1 MTHNSKN
8 NKVLS
13 PPLPIL
19 MVDDE
24 FHMLKSFEVVFRK
37 NGFNNILP
45 CQDSR
50 NVLSLLSE
58 QEMEVMLL
66 DLSLPYI
73 SGEELLQMTI
83 KDFPEL
89 PIIIVTGN
97 NEIES
102 AVKCIKEGAFDYIV
116 KPVEEGRLI
125 NSVKRAI
132 EIGELRKEN
141 VKLKQRIFSPK
152 LESPEAFSEII
163 TANKKMHT
171 IFQYTEAIAKSSE
184 PVLVTGETGVGKE
197 LIARA
202 FHTLSTRK
210 GKFISVNVAGLD
222 DHLFSDTLFGH
233 KKGAFTDAHQER
245 KGLVEQA
252 SGGTLFLDE
261 IGDLSAA
268 SQVKLLRLLQEHE
281 YYTLG
286 SDVPRYSD
294 VRVIAA
300 TNRDIYTF
308 QESGTFRKDLYYR
321 LKVHHVHIP
330 PLRERFDDLPLLV
343 DHFLDEASRKLKKKK
358 PTPPDELTI
367 LLSTYHFP
375 GNVREL
381 RSMVF
386 DAVSTHKSK
395 KLSLETFKISISKNR
410 SMANQ
415 TIYSGSG
422 TDSQE
427 VSGKGE
433 PLIRFSH
440 RLPTLKQAQQILVQE
455 AMRRTKN
462 NQSIAAEMLGIT
474 RQALN
479 KRLREEKEKI
489 E

>member
-1 MTHNSKN
+1 MRTNNN

-24 FHMLKSFEVVFRK
+24 FHMLKSFEIVFRK
-37 NGFNNILP
+37 NGFNNLLL

-50 NVLSLLSE
+50 EVLSLLSE
-58 QEMEVMLL
+58 QEMEVLLL

-73 SGEELLQMTI
+73 SGEKLLQKTI

-89 PIIIVTGN
+89 PVIIVTGN
-97 NEIES
+97 SEIET
-102 AVKCIKEGAFDYIV
+102 AVKCIKGGAFDYIV
-116 KPVEEGRLI
+116 KPVEEGRLV

-141 VKLKQRIFSPK
+141 TNLKQRIFSPK
-152 LESPEAFSEII
+152 LEHPEAFSEMI
-163 TANKKMHT
+163 TADKKMHS
-171 IFQYTEAIAKSSE
+171 IFRYTEAIAKSSE

-202 FHTLSTRK
+202 FHTLSIRK

-233 KKGAFTDAHQER
+233 KKGAFTDALQER

-281 YYTLG
+281 YYPLG
-286 SDVPRYSD
+286 SDVPGYSD

-300 TNRDIYTF
+300 TNRDLYKL
-308 QESGTFRKDLYYR
+308 QGRGKFRKDLYYR
-321 LKVHHVHIP
+321 LKVHHIHIP
-330 PLRERFDDLPLLV
+330 LLRERTDDLPLLV
-343 DHFLDEASRKLKKKK
+343 DHFLDEASQKLGKKK
-358 PTPPDELTI
+358 PTPPDELVV

-375 GNVREL
+375 GNIREL

-395 KLSLETFKISISKNR
+395 KLSMEKFKISVNKNK
-410 SMANQ
+410 SMVDEAA
-415 TIYSGSG
+415 GPG
-422 TDSQE
+422 E
-427 VSGKGE
+427 VSVKEE
-433 PLIRFSH
+433 PLIHFSL

-455 AMRRTKN
+455 AMKRTKN
-462 NQSIAAEMLGIT
+462 NQSIAAEILGIT

-479 KRLREEKEKI
+479 KRLKDEKGRTG
-489 E
+489 